1 MTPKTKIQKK
11 VVELSAKLPAITPK
25 HEEWAKVNLFDKYV
39 VRSRRT
45 LFCMECGHSW
55 RDESQLITTLT
66 GCTCQAC
73 NQQLKLK
80 DVYKPAFTDRTY
92 FAILSVKENM
102 QVVRM
107 FVASKHVQKMKYPY
121 WYVKEVMQ
129 HWIDSAGNV
138 TSMAKNTTGLSGI
151 ADAWVWNSELTVKPK
166 YYQNGQQFSISPYRI
181 YPGAKLI
188 PDIKRN
194 GFKGNYHGYS
204 PHDFFITI
212 LSNPKA
218 ETLLKAGQIDLFKS
232 VESCKFKYGKYWPL
246 IKICI
251 RNNYKVKDPS
261 LWFDHLDM
269 LRDTGKD
276 LHNSK
281 YICPTNLNAD
291 HNRLIMN
298 KRQQDKKI
306 RIEKMRERLEYE
318 QIKYAEQKGKFFDLA
333 FGDSDI
339 TIKTLETVEEFMN
352 EGDTLSHC
360 VFSNEYYKNSDSL
373 IMSARINN
381 VPIETIEVSLKK
393 MEVIQS
399 RGMKNKATEYHDRI
413 LGLVRSNMNILQKVY
428 NE

>member
-166 YYQNGQQFSISPYRI
+166 YYQNGQLFSISPYRI

-291 HNRLIMN
+291 HNRL
-298 KRQQDKKI
+298 QT
-306 RIEKMRERLEYE
+306 
-318 QIKYAEQKGKFFDLA
+318 G
-333 FGDSDI
+333 
-339 TIKTLETVEEFMN
+339 
-352 EGDTLSHC
+352 
-360 VFSNEYYKNSDSL
+360 
-373 IMSARINN
+373 
-381 VPIETIEVSLKK
+381 
-393 MEVIQS
+393 
-399 RGMKNKATEYHDRI
+399 
-413 LGLVRSNMNILQKVY
+413 
-428 NE
+428 